1 MQVNGQDI
9 GRRYPEP
16 MRTAHLYS
24 AGREVSLDSPYEVV
38 QRLRDDDG
46 DYGWID
52 ITMEDEDE
60 LKRLAQLLDLHELAV
75 EDALSTTERPKL
87 ARFSTHLLLTLSSS
101 QLLEDG
107 DVELQRLTAF
117 ILPNLVIT
125 VRDDDFPIAE
135 LERRLAANDD
145 LIEHGV
151 SFILWGILDL
161 VVDDHVETL
170 EDLDDLTEE
179 LAVELFGGEAD
190 SVEVQRRA
198 FGLRRSVV
206 RMHHVTQPLR
216 EVVNTLMRRDISVSV
231 RGLEPY
237 FSDVYDH
244 TIHTSE
250 WADAIRDQIS
260 MVIET
265 NVAMQGN
272 HMNLTMKKVTSWA
285 AIIAV
290 PTLVTG
296 YFGQNLEFP
305 GFGSVE
311 MWWGSN
317 VIIVL
322 LSVGL
327 FFAFKKF
334 DWL

>member
-1 MQVNGQDI
+1 
-9 GRRYPEP
+9 

-24 AGREVSLDSPYEVV
+24 GGHEVSLDSPYEVV
-38 QRLRDDDG
+38 QRLREDDG
-46 DYGWID
+46 DFGWID
-52 ITMEDEDE
+52 ITMEDEGE
-60 LKRLAQLLDLHELAV
+60 LKRLAQHLDLHELAV
-75 EDALSTTERPKL
+75 EDALSATERPKL
-87 ARFSTHLLLTLSSS
+87 ARFSTHLLLTLSASR
-101 QLLEDG
+101 LCEDG
-107 DVELQRLTAF
+107 SIELQRLTAF

-125 VRDDDFPIAE
+125 VRDDDFPVSE
-135 LERRLAANDD
+135 LERRLAVNED
-145 LIEHGV
+145 LSGHGV

-161 VVDDHVETL
+161 VVDDHVGTL
-170 EDLDDLTEE
+170 EDLDDLTED
-179 LAVELFGGEAD
+179 LAIELFGGEARPL
-190 SVEVQRRA
+190 EVQRRA
-198 FGLRRSVV
+198 FLLRRSVV

-216 EVVNTLMRRDISVSV
+216 EVVNTLMRRDIAVNV

-237 FSDVYDH
+237 FADVYDH

-272 HMNLTMKKVTSWA
+272 HMNEIMKKVTSWA

-296 YFGQNLEFP
+296 YFGQNVGFP
-305 GFGSVE
+305 DFGGE
-311 MWWGSN
+311 PAWWVSN
-317 VIIVL
+317 AVIVGASLGLYL
-322 LSVGL
+322 L
-327 FFAFKKF
+327 FRRF